1 MRTSSTYLVVVN
13 NLYDG
18 GKFAFVF
25 ALVDQDDATDLDVSL
40 EGLLSLGRHL
50 AGQMSKMTQGR
61 RYRDNQVS
69 AMLSPCV
76 QTGALIA
83 WLVNHLHSSTAT
95 SEAAKCLHRKTLAM
109 IAPPSP

>member
-83 WLVNHLHSSTAT
+83 WLVNHLHSSAAT
-95 SEAAKCLHRKTLAM
+95 SEAAKCLHCKTLAM